1 VRAPNLIDVLGE
13 EARGRGR
20 AHVTARPLVIVADDD
35 AGVRALVALHL
46 GRLGCDV
53 LEAGHGEEAIQLAL
67 EHDPDL
73 LVVDVRMP
81 GLSGYDVTRE
91 VRRRLPARVPV
102 LLISGSVLSADIYE
116 GYDAGADAYLKKPF
130 SGEELRERA
139 ASLLG
144 PRD

>member
-1 VRAPNLIDVLGE
+1 MIDPLGE

-20 AHVTARPLVIVADDD
+20 AHVTARPLVIVVDDD

-53 LEAGHGEEAIQLAL
+53 LEAGNGDEAIQLAL

-73 LVVDVRMP
+73 FVVDVRMP

-91 VRRRLPARVPV
+91 LRGRLAARVPV
-102 LLISGSVLSADIYE
+102 LLISGSILSADIHQGYE
-116 GYDAGADAYLKKPF
+116 AGADAYLKKPF
-130 SGEELRERA
+130 TGEELRERA
-139 ASLLG
+139 AALLSQ
-144 PRD
+144 RD